1 MYQYGVSRGGKA
13 VERVGYAAEY
23 AIFIADI
30 VLRYAPPCLFIC
42 QPIMDW

>member
-23 AIFIADI
+23 AICIADI
-30 VLRYAPPCLFIC
+30 VLRYAPCLFIC